1 MEQYSLHPSNIFIIT
16 QTAFFKKIPG
26 FQIKKSDIS
35 MKTEEEK
42 IAAFEEKIK
51 QKEEVIAKLTEDL
64 MGIKK
69 PA

>member
-1 MEQYSLHPSNIFIIT
+1 
-16 QTAFFKKIPG
+16 
-26 FQIKKSDIS
+26 